1 MIKIRTD
8 SIITILE
15 QGWANSMK
23 SQRMLFVSKGL
34 IMIIL
39 VGIIMMMFSS
49 CGRLICVNNDFEAY
63 SSDESE
69 FKKIAETVLPNND
82 FLQEEQILFWE
93 YSFDFEKTFEIYRFA
108 VCYNDTDFNQEKE
121 RLQKQY
127 NENASRTYS
136 NNPNVSD
143 DDFYFDGVRYY
154 CYTFYTN
161 GMDYAMAYV
170 LSEEVN
176 TVSYIFFKDEY
187 GLPTMHAGAALSL
200 FYTDGNFQKSS
211 KHIVSEVV

>member
-1 MIKIRTD
+1 
-8 SIITILE
+8 
-15 QGWANSMK
+15 MK
-23 SQRMLFVSKGL
+23 SKRKLLVSKVL
-34 IMIIL
+34 ITVIL
-39 VGIIMMMFSS
+39 VCIIMSFFF
-49 CGRLICVNNDFEAY
+49 CGKLICVNNDFEAY

-93 YSFDFEKTFEIYRFA
+93 YSFDLKKTFEIYRFA

-136 NNPNVSD
+136 NSSNVSD

-187 GLPTMHAGAALSL
+187 GLTTMHAGAALSM
-200 FYTDGNFQKSS
+200 FYTDRYFQKSP
-211 KHIVSEVV
+211 KHIVSEVFRQFEG